1 MTRLFAASALALL
14 AASPAWAHTGGSD
27 VSGFLAGVQH
37 PVSGLDHVLAMV
49 AVGLWGAQ
57 LGERAV
63 WVLPAAF
70 PVAMAGGGLLG
81 LLGVSMPGV
90 EVGIALSALVLG
102 TAVLLAARPPLWGA
116 ALLVGAF
123 AVFHGHAHG
132 EELPPGANALLY
144 SLGFVLS
151 TALLHAT
158 GVVAG
163 LALRCPPGHLA
174 LRGAGA
180 AIAAAGPVFLFGALG

>member
-14 AASPAWAHTGGSD
+14 AASPAWAHTGGAN
-27 VSGFLAGVQH
+27 VSGLLAGVQH

-57 LGERAV
+57 LGGRAV

-81 LLGVSMPGV
+81 LLGVPMPGV

-102 TAVLLAARPPLWGA
+102 AAVLLAARPPLLGA

-132 EELPPGANALLY
+132 GELPPGADALLY

-151 TALLHAT
+151 TALLHAA
-158 GVVAG
+158 GLMAG
-163 LALRCPPGHLA
+163 LAMRRPSRRLA

-180 AIAAAGPVFLFGALG
+180 AIAAAGPVLLFGALG